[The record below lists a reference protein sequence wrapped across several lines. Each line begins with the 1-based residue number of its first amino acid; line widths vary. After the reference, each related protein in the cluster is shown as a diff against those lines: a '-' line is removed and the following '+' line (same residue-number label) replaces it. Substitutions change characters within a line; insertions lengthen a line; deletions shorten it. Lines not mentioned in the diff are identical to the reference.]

1 MVASILSLGDH
12 NHTEVVMNS
21 DAILR
26 ELNRLAND
34 NTLTSRQRSIITQAM
49 AHIRKQDDDVSEI
62 RDDISKWRVPKDA
75 SQE

>member
-1 MVASILSLGDH
+1 
-12 NHTEVVMNS
+12 MNS